1 MIVKINGEEK
11 DIESGISVSQ
21 LLEHL
26 ELSPGRVVVELNTK
40 VVARNAHGST
50 RLNAGDQLEIV
61 HFVGGG

>member
-11 DIESGISVSQ
+11 ELEAGISVSQ

-26 ELSPGRVVVELNTK
+26 RLSPGRVVVELNTT
-40 VVARNAHGST
+40 VVARDAHGST
-50 RLNAGDQLEIV
+50 HLKAGDQVEIV